1 QSALQDKTREMD
13 DLIKRETSRLSDAML
28 EKTADYLMAVWR
40 LERQRQ
46 TEPTTTVK
54 EIAQAEGVHE
64 VFLKRWMDY
73 ASRPAREQLPQLIKW
88 NELRVGSDGGSNA
101 WEEKQRKA
109 RAAAEAFQNYIASI
123 VKLRRAMEAHQS

>member
-46 TEPTTTVK
+46 AEPMTTVK
-54 EIAQAEGVHE
+54 EIAEDEGVHE
-64 VFLKRWMDY
+64 VFMERWVDY
-73 ASRPAREQLPQLIKW
+73 ATRPAKEQLPELAKW
-88 NELRVGSDGGSNA
+88 NALRTGSNGDA
-101 WEEKQRKA
+101 DLGEL
-109 RAAAEAFQNYIASI
+109 EAK
-123 VKLRRAMEAHQS
+123 VR